1 MAEDNPPISTDVPET
16 VTVDTQADKATI
28 DSLNKDFADFWK
40 EADAKEAAPDAP
52 EAPGEGAAQETKES
66 KTPAKESEEPEAP
79 AKPLETPVK
88 TPAPK
93 EYSDEEIDKFALTNK
108 DVRPEAIENFKQLR
122 AGWKAER
129 AKAKAEAERAAK
141 LETELIQARQNAWTP
156 EAKADY
162 EHAAAIRRRF
172 DFASDPEFIQRF
184 HQPILNTFD
193 QVLEEAVGVL
203 PDRQA
208 AIEWANY
215 IKQNYKPD
223 ALDRNWWLNSV
234 VAKVP
239 NELDRSTLLS
249 SVTQLLRMQKER
261 DGELQRRTGDQAAFD
276 NWIQEKTNF
285 TAQRVQ
291 EEIMSEIG
299 VQEKRIQEVLP
310 RDPEA
315 AKTSEE
321 RKAIEAH
328 NERFTRLN
336 KYFTDTMK
344 DLSQHGPKAWVRA
357 SVEATRSMI
366 LEEHIKE
373 IESELKSAKT
383 ERDQYKSELEKIQ
396 GVRRRISH
404 TTGTPPTPSGQ
415 KPKIDGGLSIKNLD
429 VRRAFDDYQWGD
441 EDK

>member
-1 MAEDNPPISTDVPET
+1 MAEDNPPISTEVPET
-16 VTVDTQADKATI
+16 VTVDTQADKATV

-40 EADAKEAAPDAP
+40 EADTKEGGSDAP

-66 KTPAKESEEPEAP
+66 VTPAKEPEAP
-79 AKPLETPVK
+79 TKPLETPSK
-88 TPAPK
+88 TPK
-93 EYSDEEIDKFALTNK
+93 EYSDEDIDKFALTNK

-141 LETELIQARQNAWTP
+141 LEAELTQARQNAWTP
-156 EAKADY
+156 EQKADY
-162 EHAAAIRRRF
+162 EHAASIRRRF
-172 DFASDPEFIQRF
+172 DFASDPDFIARY

-215 IKQNYKPD
+215 IKANYKPD

-249 SVTQLLRMQKER
+249 SVTDLLKLQKER
-261 DGELQRRTGDQAAFD
+261 DSELHRRTGDQAAFD

-328 NERFTRLN
+328 NERFNRLN

-357 SVEATRSMI
+357 SVEATRSML

-373 IESELKSAKT
+373 MESELKSAKT
-383 ERDQYKSELEKIQ
+383 ERDQYKQELEKIQ
-396 GVRRRISH
+396 GARRRISH

-415 KPKIDGGLSIKNLD
+415 KPKVDGGLSIKNLD
-429 VRRAFDDYQWGD
+429 IRKAFDDYEWGD
-441 EDK
+441 R

>member
-40 EADAKEAAPDAP
+40 EADAASDAP

-66 KTPAKESEEPEAP
+66 KSPPPSKEPEAP
-79 AKPLETPVK
+79 AKPLETPSK
-88 TPAPK
+88 IPASK

-108 DVRPEAIENFKQLR
+108 DVRPEAIEDFKQIK

-141 LETELIQARQNAWTP
+141 LESELIQARQNAWTP

-172 DFASDPEFIQRF
+172 DFASDPEFIARY
-184 HQPILNTFD
+184 HQPVLNTFD

-261 DGELQRRTGDQAAFD
+261 DSELHRRTGDQAAFD
-276 NWIQEKTNF
+276 TWIQEKTNF
-285 TAQRVQ
+285 TAQR
-291 EEIMSEIG
+291 
-299 VQEKRIQEVLP
+299 
-310 RDPEA
+310 
-315 AKTSEE
+315 
-321 RKAIEAH
+321 
-328 NERFTRLN
+328 
-336 KYFTDTMK
+336 
-344 DLSQHGPKAWVRA
+344 
-357 SVEATRSMI
+357 
-366 LEEHIKE
+366 
-373 IESELKSAKT
+373 
-383 ERDQYKSELEKIQ
+383 
-396 GVRRRISH
+396 
-404 TTGTPPTPSGQ
+404 
-415 KPKIDGGLSIKNLD
+415 
-429 VRRAFDDYQWGD
+429 
-441 EDK
+441 